1 VLAWRMD
8 TLRDKV
14 IVITG
19 AGGSIAGAVADAFRE
34 VGARP
39 ALIDRDMVRI
49 QGRAASFGT
58 VAVESDLCS
67 GAEVDRAL
75 GAVLERHGHVDGLV
89 HLVGDRAGGPVTAI
103 DEPTFDRVFD
113 TNVRTLFLTT
123 RAILPKLIAQ
133 GSGFIGGIASKGAW
147 VGGVAGGSD
156 GAAVFAAAKSAAAA
170 YLHALSDEL
179 RGTGVHVSICFPMGA
194 VATERNLQALGRDR
208 AAHLIDPRVIGQGFV
223 QAALSGRGGRIL
235 EFPVHPPG

>member
-1 VLAWRMD
+1 MN

-19 AGGSIAGAVADAFRE
+19 AGGSIAGAVADALRE
-34 VGARP
+34 AGARP
-39 ALIDRDMVRI
+39 ALIDREIVRI

-67 GAEVDRAL
+67 GPEVERAL
-75 GAVLERHGHVDGLV
+75 AAILERHGHVDGLV

-123 RAILPKLIAQ
+123 KAILPHLIAQ
-133 GSGFIGGIASKGAW
+133 GEGFIGGIASKGAW
-147 VGGVAGGSD
+147 VGGVAGGAD

-179 RGTGVHVSICFPMGA
+179 SGTGVHVSICFPMGA
-194 VATERNLQALGRDR
+194 VATERNLRALGRD
-208 AAHLIDPRVIGQGFV
+208 AASRLIDPRVIGQGFV
-223 QAALSGRGGRIL
+223 QAALSGNGGRIL